1 MTQSSQTMSD
11 RVPAV
16 PGQPGPA
23 SPSEGVRPSQ
33 PRLTP
38 AEDSALARAR
48 SDKQPYGRWKKRE
61 LEYGVAGSEH
71 VGDVTRVRITY
82 RPATGFRGKPGEEVI
97 EVAAAGE
104 IVRREQLHQPQEA
117 FPWVLAAFAGLSAI
131 AAAALIPLII
141 INPVRGDPL
150 YVPGRILWMRVSEP
164 AVVPE
169 VHFQNLDIS
178 GNLSSFAISP
188 STRESSL
195 AVIQVTLINQQ
206 SNEVVVV
213 IDDKAASML
222 STAGDT
228 YRPIDTVLRSL
239 PVKSIDPRFTYT
251 GFVPLWTT
259 VNLKSGE
266 QVTGMLVFE
275 VPPGARF
282 KEFRW
287 DASDSMIVRF
297 P

>member
-1 MTQSSQTMSD
+1 MTQSSQAMPD
-11 RVPAV
+11 RVPAG
-16 PGQPGPA
+16 PGQSGSIA
-23 SPSEGVRPSQ
+23 SARPSQ

-38 AEDSALARAR
+38 AEEAALAHAR
-48 SDKQPYGRWKKRE
+48 SDRQPYGRWKKRE
-61 LEYGVAGSEH
+61 LEYAVAGSEH
-71 VGDVTRVRITY
+71 DGAVTRVRITY
-82 RPATGFRGKPGEEVI
+82 RPATGFRGRPGEEVI
-97 EVAAAGE
+97 QVGPAGE
-104 IVRREQLHQPQEA
+104 IVAREQLHQPQEA

-131 AAAALIPLII
+131 VAAAMITLII
-141 INPVRGDPL
+141 IDPETGDPL
-150 YVPGRILWMRVSEP
+150 YVPGRILWMRVTEP
-164 AVVPE
+164 AIVPE
-169 VHFQNLDIS
+169 VHFQNLDIT

-188 STRESSL
+188 STTDARL
-195 AVIQVTLINQQ
+195 AVVQVTLINQQ

-213 IDDKAASML
+213 IDEKAASL
-222 STAGDT
+222 LTEGGDT
-228 YRPIDTVLRSL
+228 IRPIDSVLRSVPMESL
-239 PVKSIDPRFTYT
+239 DPRLTYT

-259 VNLKSGE
+259 VNLRSGE